1 MARSADRE
9 RYWVHSAPAPDDDPD
24 PKPRRPSGPACAGP
38 CNAKYRRAQQQLDDY
53 EAAVK
58 AWEAAP
64 VGQPPEEPDVPVI
77 SPWLGDPVLCGR
89 CANRV
94 RMEIAE
100 LSDLAAQAD
109 AENTGH
115 RKGPDAER
123 VAGSKHHPSPSP
135 VCDDLDELAWMLR
148 NWQAVALGQDETPP
162 RTGYLM
168 SEISTLCARL
178 SSLHFQALMANEDA
192 AQPFAEEVRHWHRHL
207 KDHTTRTG
215 TGRTQMKRPC
225 PRCDRYSLIMEDG
238 QEYIACGTPV
248 CGRLMS
254 RDEYSTWDRLYD
266 EMKQAG

>member
-1 MARSADRE
+1 MARSGDRE
-9 RYWVHSAPAPDDDPD
+9 RYWVHSAPVDAEEATRPR
-24 PKPRRPSGPACAGP
+24 KPTGAACPSS
-38 CNAKYRRAQQQLDDY
+38 CNARYRRAQQQLDDY

-58 AWEAAP
+58 AWEENT
-64 VGQPPEEPDVPVI
+64 VGAPPEEPDVPAI

-89 CANRV
+89 CMNRT

-135 VCDDLDELAWMLR
+135 VGDDLDELAWVLR
-148 NWQAVALGQDETPP
+148 NWQAVALSQDETPP

-168 SEISTLCARL
+168 SEIATLCARL
-178 SSLHFQALMANEDA
+178 SSIYFTTLMANEDA
-192 AQPFAEEVRHWHRHL
+192 AQPFSEEIRDWHRRL

-215 TGRTQMKRPC
+215 TGRQQLKRPC
-225 PRCDRYSLIMEDG
+225 PRCDRYSLVREDG
-238 QEYIACGTPV
+238 AEYIVCQTPV
-248 CGRLMS
+248 CNRLMS
-254 RDEYSTWDRLYD
+254 LSEWDLYDRLYD
-266 EMKQAG
+266 EMKRAG